1 MWNKLSKIVGLVLGY
16 IVVGLLAIL
25 ALGLLLLATGFVWAG
40 VESIWSFI
48 F

>member
-1 MWNKLSKIVGLVLGY
+1 MWNKLSKVLGY
-16 IVVGLLAIL
+16 VFAGLLIIL

-40 VESIWSFI
+40 VESIWNFL